1 MSTLHFSHL
10 ISSVSHTV
18 NRHAVRLFTVL
29 SVCGILCTAPLT
41 SMAETAPSDVGTTEV
56 VVAEK
61 VSINAADAQTLAATL
76 KGVGIK
82 KAEAI
87 IAWRQ
92 ANGEFMTVGQLTDV
106 KGIGRSILE
115 KNREKLTL

>member
-1 MSTLHFSHL
+1 MSIPHVSSL

-18 NRHAVRLFTVL
+18 NRHVVRLVTVL
-29 SVCGILCTAPLT
+29 SVCGMLCAVPLT
-41 SMAETAPSDVGTTEV
+41 SMAEAAPSEV
-56 VVAEK
+56 SASEVMAAK
-61 VSINAADAQTLAATL
+61 VNINTADAQALAASL
-76 KGVGIK
+76 NGVGLK
-82 KAEAI
+82 KAEAV

-92 ANGEFMTVGQLTDV
+92 VNGEFTTVDQLMDV

>member
-1 MSTLHFSHL
+1 MSTLHCSSL
-10 ISSVSHTV
+10 ISSVSHTM
-18 NRHAVRLFTVL
+18 NRYAVRLFTVL
-29 SVCGILCTAPLT
+29 SVCSVLCVAPLT
-41 SMAETAPSDVGTTEV
+41 SMAQTAPTEASATQV
-56 VVAEK
+56 MVAEK
-61 VSINAADAQTLAATL
+61 VNINTADAQTLATTL
-76 KGVGIK
+76 KGVGVK

-92 ANGEFMTVGQLTDV
+92 ANGDFLTVGQLTEV

>member
-1 MSTLHFSHL
+1 MSTLYFSRL

-18 NRHAVRLFTVL
+18 NRHVVRLFTVL
-29 SVCGILCTAPLT
+29 SVCSVLCVAPLT
-41 SMAETAPSDVGTTEV
+41 SMAETALGEASTAEV

-61 VSINAADAQTLAATL
+61 VNINTADAQTLADTL
-76 KGVGIK
+76 NGVGLK
-82 KAEAI
+82 KAAAI

-92 ANGEFMTVGQLTDV
+92 ANGEFMTVGQLMDV

>member
-1 MSTLHFSHL
+1 MSISQVSRL
-10 ISSVSHTV
+10 ISSVSHTA
-18 NRHAVRLFTVL
+18 NRQFVRLFTVL
-29 SVCGILCTAPLT
+29 SVCGMLCIAPLT
-41 SMAETAPSDVGTTEV
+41 SMAETAPNDASAAEV
-56 VVAEK
+56 VTGK
-61 VSINAADAQTLAATL
+61 VNINTADAQTLAAAL
-76 KGVGIK
+76 NGVGLK

>member
-1 MSTLHFSHL
+1 MSKLYFSPL
-10 ISSVSHTV
+10 TSAVSHTV
-18 NRHAVRLFTVL
+18 NRYVVRLFTVL
-29 SVCGILCTAPLT
+29 SVCSVLCVAPLT
-41 SMAETAPSDVGTTEV
+41 SVAETAPSDVSATEV
-56 VVAEK
+56 VVAEQ
-61 VSINAADAQTLAATL
+61 VNINTADAQTLATTL
-76 KGVGIK
+76 KGVGLK
-82 KAEAI
+82 KAAAI